1 MCHGGH
7 NVTLISL
14 HSGRFLYR
22 YIVTKKVKFCIMYVD
37 YRNAKMLHLH
47 GTFDPEKHDYRNLY
61 RIGNDDFPYF
71 KSNSVITNIVV
82 HVIVRKRDLEQV
94 CV

>member
-1 MCHGGH
+1 
-7 NVTLISL
+7 
-14 HSGRFLYR
+14 
-22 YIVTKKVKFCIMYVD
+22 MYVD
-37 YRNAKMLHLH
+37 YRNAKILHLH
-47 GTFDPEKHDYRNLY
+47 GTFDPGTNFILFNIYVDYRNLY
-61 RIGNDDFPYF
+61 VIGNDDFPYF